1 MSGLA
6 GDRTEEYMTWQGQPS
21 ATVDLVLGDYA
32 VIERYMRQRFHEA
45 LVLACEDGWELIHVI
60 DAAEDVSTLFFKRPK
75 VEG

>member
-1 MSGLA
+1 
-6 GDRTEEYMTWQGQPS
+6 
-21 ATVDLVLGDYA
+21 
-32 VIERYMRQRFHEA
+32 MRQRFHEA